1 MLNTRARTTRAALG
15 VLTLGLALVLGA
27 CGADD
32 SASDDAAE
40 ASTTEHNDADVGF
53 ATDMIQ
59 HHAQA
64 LTMVDLTAGRTLD
77 PEVQQLAEDIRAA
90 QTPEIEEMTDWLTSW
105 SEDVPETIRDHTNA
119 HGDMGNTDGDD
130 MGQDMPGMMSQ
141 DDLEDLKNAS
151 DADFQDMWLEM
162 MVEHHTGA
170 VQMATTEQE
179 RGQYASAIDLSGR
192 IIESQT
198 KEIETMNGLL
208 S

>member
-1 MLNTRARTTRAALG
+1 MFNTRARTIRAALG
-15 VLTLGLALVLGA
+15 VLTVGLALVLGG
-27 CGADD
+27 CSADD
-32 SASDDAAE
+32 SASGTGAKT
-40 ASTTEHNDADVGF
+40 STTEHNDADVSF

-77 PEVQQLAEDIRAA
+77 PEVQQLAESIRAA

-105 SEDVPETIRDHTNA
+105 GEDVPETMRDHANA
-119 HGDMGNTDGDD
+119 HEGMDGVDV
-130 MGQDMPGMMSQ
+130 GADMPGMMSQ
-141 DDLEDLKNAS
+141 DDMKRLENAS
-151 DADFQDMWLEM
+151 DAEFQGMWLEM

-179 RGQYASAIDLSGR
+179 HGQYASAIDLAGR
-192 IIESQT
+192 IIDSQT
-198 KEIETMNGLL
+198 EEIETMDGLL

>member
-1 MLNTRARTTRAALG
+1 MLNTHARTTRTALG
-15 VLTLGLALVLGA
+15 GLTLGLALVLGA

-32 SASDDAAE
+32 SASSSGDKV
-40 ASTTEHNDADVGF
+40 STTEHNDADVNF

-77 PEVQQLAEDIRAA
+77 PEVQQLAENIRAA

-105 SEDVPETIRDHTNA
+105 GEDIPETTRDHTNA
-119 HGDMGNTDGDD
+119 HGDMGSMDGDD
-130 MGQDMPGMMSQ
+130 MGEEMPGIMSQ
-141 DDLEDLKNAS
+141 DDLEELEDAS
-151 DADFQDMWLEM
+151 DAEFQDMWLEM

-170 VQMATTEQE
+170 VQMASTERE
-179 RGQYASAIDLSGR
+179 DGQYASAVDLAGQIID
-192 IIESQT
+192 SQT
-198 KEIETMNGLL
+198 KEIDTMNELL

>member
-15 VLTLGLALVLGA
+15 GLTLGLALVLGA

-32 SASDDAAE
+32 SASDAGVRV
-40 ASTTEHNDADVGF
+40 STTEHNDADVSF

-64 LTMVDLTAGRTLD
+64 LTMVDLTAGRTLA

-105 SEDVPETIRDHTNA
+105 GEDIPETMRDHTNA
-119 HGDMGNTDGDD
+119 DSDSGDMESMDGE
-130 MGQDMPGMMSQ
+130 DMPGMMTR
-141 DDLEDLKNAS
+141 DALDELDNAS
-151 DADFQDMWLEM
+151 DAEFQDMWLEM

-170 VQMATTEQE
+170 VEMATSEQDD
-179 RGQYASAIDLSGR
+179 GQYASAVDLAGQIID
-192 IIESQT
+192 SQT